1 LEEITIMARRCEISG
16 KTPLTGNL
24 VSHSE
29 RKTKRRQAPNLQSK
43 RIWDAEAGRWVRMK
57 LTTSS
62 IKAISRN
69 GLATMKKRARQKGV
83 R

>member
-1 LEEITIMARRCEISG
+1 MARRCEITG

-29 RKTKRRQAPNLQSK
+29 RKTKRRQAPNLQNK
-43 RIWDAEAGRWVRMK
+43 RIWDPEAGRWVRMK
-57 LTTSS
+57 ISAS
-62 IKAISRN
+62 AIKAISRS
-69 GLATMKKRARQKGV
+69 GLATMKKRAKLKGV